1 MVEQKKITDRTSLKK
16 NRARVLKSN
25 NSYFALHEIAM
36 KEIKE
41 RLQDINRKFEKIAII
56 TGYPKI
62 WTTLFPD
69 AFFLND
75 SDTLIFE
82 SEKYDLIIHAMSLHW
97 SDDPVGQLIQCKNM
111 LIKDGL
117 FLAVFFGGKTIH
129 ELNYSFSKAESEIS
143 GGISPR
149 FMPMGE
155 IRDLGNLL
163 QRAGFA
169 LPVADSVSKKYS
181 YKSILT
187 LMHDIRRMGETN
199 VLLLRKKTFTRSKI
213 ISEMTKVYSKT
224 FRQRDNTFSATFE
237 LIFLT
242 GWAPSENQPKPL
254 KPGSAKV
261 NLSKLLD
268 DFIK

>member
-1 MVEQKKITDRTSLKK
+1 MAEQKKITDRKSLKK
-16 NRARVLKSN
+16 NRTRVLKSKRG
-25 NSYFALHEIAM
+25 YFALHKIAI
-36 KEIKE
+36 KEIEE
-41 RLQDINRKFEKIAII
+41 RLQDINRSFQKIAII
-56 TGYPKI
+56 TAYPKI
-62 WTTLFPD
+62 WTSLFPD

-75 SDTLIFE
+75 SDTLDFGL
-82 SEKYDLIIHAMSLHW
+82 EKYDLIIHAMSLHW

-129 ELNYSFSKAESEIS
+129 ELNYSFSKAEAKISE
-143 GGISPR
+143 GISPR

-163 QRAGFA
+163 QRAGFG
-169 LPVADSVSKKYS
+169 LPVADSISKKYS

-199 VLLLRKKTFTRSKI
+199 VLLLRKKTFTQSKI
-213 ISEMTKVYSKT
+213 INEMIKIYSENFK
-224 FRQRDNTFSATFE
+224 QRDNTFLATFE

-242 GWAPSENQPKPL
+242 GWAPSDNQPKPL
-254 KPGSAKV
+254 RPGSVKV